1 MFHLNF
7 WILTFSTNFYPIKS
21 DLSGNIFWPKR
32 CSLCSQYEWD
42 FFCDFQTVCLSFK
55 VIFSEY
61 FAAQYCGLRMYISI
75 SVNAPNSA
83 FFSKISI
90 NSRSSDPTDF
100 LLVSAT
106 GLDWKKTNYESC
118 FAPLLSNMI
127 LLLLQSANVCALM
140 FASLID
146 P

>member
-1 MFHLNF
+1 M
-7 WILTFSTNFYPIKS
+7 
-21 DLSGNIFWPKR
+21 
-32 CSLCSQYEWD
+32 
-42 FFCDFQTVCLSFK
+42 
-55 VIFSEY
+55 IFSEY

-90 NSRSSDPTDF
+90 NSRSSDPIDF

-118 FAPLLSNMI
+118 FAAPLSNMI